1 MTEAVIGS
9 ASIPIADSA
18 GEEFEAAVRAHAALV
33 YRIAFAVL
41 HNHHDAEDAAQETF
55 FRYWRYRKRDIRD
68 LAAWLARVAWRVS
81 LDRRRPSAEVG
92 LEDAA
97 REVLALRAQGAGPEE
112 LAATRQM
119 AALLERLIE
128 SLPRELREALPLAT
142 VEELTSAEIAEIL
155 GIPEGSVRSRLAR
168 ARQLLREKLAALLE
182 RKHGR

>member
-18 GEEFEAAVRAHAALV
+18 GEEFEAAVHAHSGLV

-41 HNHHDAEDAAQETF
+41 RNHHDAEDAAQETF
-55 FRYWRYRKRDIRD
+55 FRYWRYRRRDIRD
-68 LAAWLARVAWRVS
+68 PRAWLARVAWRVA
-81 LDRRRPSAEVG
+81 LDRRKPEAEVG

-112 LAATRQM
+112 IAATRQM
-119 AALLERLIE
+119 AALLDRLID
-128 SLPRELREALPLAT
+128 SLPRELRETLPLAT
-142 VEELTSAEIAEIL
+142 VEELSSAEIAEVL
-155 GIPEGSVRSRLAR
+155 GIPEGSVRTRLLR
-168 ARQLLREKLAALLE
+168 ARELLREKLTALLE